1 VSVALVSIGGGKF
14 LAPAPAASYQRA
26 RAAGLPPGVTS
37 AYRSPEYQAQLR
49 ARYLAD
55 PVNNAYAAPVADS
68 EHVDGYA
75 LDLPAGGPR
84 EWMQAHGAL
93 HGWIR
98 TDPRESWHFAYR
110 LSRDAYRWAQP
121 TPLPPPAPAT
131 PTPTPEDD
139 VPTIIYAGT
148 AGAYLLDG
156 GQTKPLSP
164 ADLQNAESITPA
176 WPRLVISP
184 ETFALWQRQPVTGLL
199 VRSTAGSV
207 AVSLCGAPFAP
218 VTSPQDYADLLAQGI
233 PAIPVSDELYAD
245 LTEGVTS

>member
-121 TPLPPPAPAT
+121 TPIPP
-131 PTPTPEDD
+131 
-139 VPTIIYAGT
+139 
-148 AGAYLLDG
+148 
-156 GQTKPLSP
+156 P